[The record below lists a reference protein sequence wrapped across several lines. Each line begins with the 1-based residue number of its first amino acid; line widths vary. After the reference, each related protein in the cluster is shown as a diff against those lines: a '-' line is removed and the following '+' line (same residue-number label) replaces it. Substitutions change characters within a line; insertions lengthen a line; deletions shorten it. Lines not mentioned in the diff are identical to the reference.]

1 MLSLRCAANAESR
14 ANRRRA
20 ISEIS
25 YAGSARTRGG
35 RAMIRVLENA
45 TGRLMLIRRAEGY
58 EREVAAGRDFWEVLP
73 ERYGLSLNVA
83 GGSLGNIPKTGPL
96 ILISNHPYGI
106 LDGLMLGHILSVVRG
121 DFRILAHRV
130 FRKAKELD
138 RVILPVSFDET
149 KEAMKVNVETR
160 KTALEYLAGGGAI
173 GIFPG
178 GTVAT
183 ARRPFARPLDPAWR
197 TFTAKMIVKSNAAVV
212 PVYFDGHNSRLFQL
226 MSHLHYTLRMAL
238 LINEFRARVDEPVRV
253 VVGEELRRE
262 DLAAHGG
269 DSKSMMD
276 FLRQSTYALSPE
288 RLDSTGYGFEFEDRW
303 RT

>member
-1 MLSLRCAANAESR
+1 M
-14 ANRRRA
+14 
-20 ISEIS
+20 
-25 YAGSARTRGG
+25 
-35 RAMIRVLENA
+35 
-45 TGRLMLIRRAEGY
+45 
-58 EREVAAGRDFWEVLP
+58 
-73 ERYGLSLNVA
+73 
-83 GGSLGNIPKTGPL
+83 
-96 ILISNHPYGI
+96 
-106 LDGLMLGHILSVVRG
+106 
-121 DFRILAHRV
+121 
-130 FRKAKELD
+130 
-138 RVILPVSFDET
+138 
-149 KEAMKVNVETR
+149 NVETR

-183 ARRPFARPLDPAWR
+183 ARKPFARPLDPAWR

-212 PVYFDGHNSRLFQL
+212 PVYFDGHNSHLFQL

-262 DLAAHGG
+262 DLAAHSG

-276 FLRQSTYALSPE
+276 FLRQSTYALSPK
-288 RLDSTGYGFEFEDRW
+288 RLNSTGYGFEFEDRW